1 MGEFKHPTP
10 FIRSREFLW
19 QEGHTAFTT
28 KAEADREVRRILE
41 LYRRVYEELLAV
53 PVIPGVKS
61 EKEKFAGGLYTTTV
75 EAFVPATAAASR
87 APPSHCLGQNFAK
100 MFQIEYENQKGGRS
114 MPWQNSWGCTTRTI
128 GVAIMVHGDDK
139 GLVLPPRVAPLQVV
153 LVTIPN
159 SKAAAEDKIASTVR
173 QTRENRPRS
182 RARGVASLVSRSSR
196 FCRSRRAAFESAP
209 PCARRREPTRR
220 RRDSRLGRRAEESAA
235 PLPIIRRRPKGTL
248 TRYNVAPHNR
258 HASRPSLHRC

>member
-1 MGEFKHPTP
+1 MYPVIANWIRSHRDLPVKLNQWCNVVRWEFKHPTP

-75 EAFVPATAAASR
+75 EAFVPATGRGVQGAT
-87 APPSHCLGQNFAK
+87 SHCLGQNFAK

-159 SKAAAEDKIASTVR
+159 SKKAAEDSEASTVQPHR
-173 QTRENRPRS
+173 FPRS
-182 RARGVASLVSRSSR
+182 PRGVAPGEVTRRSSLVRLVFVVFVAPRSNRLHRRASSR
-196 FCRSRRAAFESAP
+196 THAAATRPRRRTRPRRSRP
-209 PCARRREPTRR
+209 
-220 RRDSRLGRRAEESAA
+220 AE
-235 PLPIIRRRPKGTL
+235 
-248 TRYNVAPHNR
+248 
-258 HASRPSLHRC
+258 